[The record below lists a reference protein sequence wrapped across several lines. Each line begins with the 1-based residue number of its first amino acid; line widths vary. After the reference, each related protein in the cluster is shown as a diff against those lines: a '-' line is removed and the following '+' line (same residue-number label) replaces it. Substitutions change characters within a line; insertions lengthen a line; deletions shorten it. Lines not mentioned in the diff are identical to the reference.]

1 VRAPFRRVAGVRR
14 PGDGHF
20 IGRSRVNLQQLRFLC
35 AIVDHGLNV
44 TDAAEA
50 LFTSQPGISKQ
61 VRLLE
66 EELGVRVFVRQGK
79 RFTGLT
85 PAGEALVATA
95 RRALGEIENLKRVGA
110 EFRDDDAGTL
120 AIATTHTQARYVL
133 PPILQGFAERYPRI
147 RLVLRQGNPV
157 QVAEHTLR
165 GDVDVGIATESI
177 AGYSELVTLPCYQWN
192 RCLLVPRGHPLA
204 KAKPL
209 TLAAI
214 ARHPIVTYDFAF
226 TGRSQ
231 INAAFDSAGLSPNV
245 VLTALDADVIKTY
258 VELGMGVG
266 IVAEMAYDPARD
278 ARLVALPAD
287 HLFAPSTTR
296 LAIRRGAFLRG
307 YVYDFIARFA
317 PALDR
322 ATVAAALAADR

>member
-1 VRAPFRRVAGVRR
+1 
-14 PGDGHF
+14 
-20 IGRSRVNLQQLRFLC
+20 VNLQQLRFLC

-110 EFRDDDAGTL
+110 EFRNDDAGTL

-133 PPILQGFAERYPRI
+133 PPILQGFAECYPRI